1 MCCYLFC
8 ACKFFWLFF
17 LYFLVILFEFC
28 LYLLLG
34 RRCPAPLGRS
44 APFGGVPPPK
54 RAVRAGLRPRTHRTA
69 ARLRTL
75 VKQIKKQAKKRIK
88 YNQSKCLTVWGSCV
102 IILSKLNRGEK
113 TYMQGNGKDQI
124 KKLRVQNILLN
135 EQNEK
140 LKQEIEVLKQL
151 LLEQEKNYEAKFA
164 SLKEQNEME
173 IKEKT
178 LSDFNCMS
186 K

>member
-1 MCCYLFC
+1 
-8 ACKFFWLFF
+8 
-17 LYFLVILFEFC
+17 
-28 LYLLLG
+28 
-34 RRCPAPLGRS
+34 
-44 APFGGVPPPK
+44 
-54 RAVRAGLRPRTHRTA
+54 
-69 ARLRTL
+69 
-75 VKQIKKQAKKRIK
+75 
-88 YNQSKCLTVWGSCV
+88 
-102 IILSKLNRGEK
+102 
-113 TYMQGNGKDQI
+113 MQGNGKDQI

-164 SLKEQNEME
+164 SLKEQNKTE